1 MAENEDQPWNDE
13 NIEDPW
19 PVQRPQRVGQP
30 SVRFGYNKPGN
41 PALFCQAVNTNLQP
55 WQMTPYP
62 PWNPGWLPQLQFCS
76 PMQCPSQMF
85 HAPMCNASTPFWTNR
100 NMVTLNL
107 VIISALIL
115 QTFRTK

>member
-19 PVQRPQRVGQP
+19 PAQRPQRVRQP
-30 SVRFGYNKPGN
+30 PVRFGYNQPGN

-62 PWNPGWLPQLQFCS
+62 PWNPGWLPPQPQFWS
-76 PMQCPSQMF
+76 PIAMQCPWQMF
-85 HAPMCNASTPFWTNR
+85 HPPMCNASTPFYPIGPVGMW
-100 NMVTLNL
+100 
-107 VIISALIL
+107 
-115 QTFRTK
+115 

>member
-19 PVQRPQRVGQP
+19 PAQRPQRVRQP
-30 SVRFGYNKPGN
+30 PVRFGYNQPGN

-62 PWNPGWLPQLQFCS
+62 QP
-76 PMQCPSQMF
+76 
-85 HAPMCNASTPFWTNR
+85 
-100 NMVTLNL
+100 MVTTTTAILVTDRDAVPLANVSSADVQRLNAVL
-107 VIISALIL
+107 PPLD
-115 QTFRTK
+115 Q

>member
-19 PVQRPQRVGQP
+19 PAQRPQRVRQP
-30 SVRFGYNKPGN
+30 PVRFGYNQPGN

-62 PWNPGWLPQLQFCS
+62 GY
-76 PMQCPSQMF
+76 
-85 HAPMCNASTPFWTNR
+85 HHNR
-100 NMVTLNL
+100 NFGHRSRCSTLGKCFIRRCATHQRRFTPL
-107 VIISALIL
+107 G
-115 QTFRTK
+115 Q